1 MDDRFR
7 LVTLLCRK
15 GYKKEYDNLTR
26 NGACAVKNQFKRYE
40 SCISPEPVHSQAPS
54 RKRRVMVLLNFLSF
68 FFQSGA
74 VFLAICYISK
84 LKSLIGVLFAAFWI
98 PDLLAIC
105 CILELKSLICMLF
118 AAFLDYNLSCI
129 SEPKSQ
135 IWVAKIVHLHENCN
149 IFPGFSTMS
158 GWFSLISWSSSVISP
173 WFRRFLRECF

>member
-1 MDDRFR
+1 MVPAPWRINSRGMRAVFLQNRFTHR
-7 LVTLLCRK
+7 PH
-15 GYKKEYDNLTR
+15 
-26 NGACAVKNQFKRYE
+26 
-40 SCISPEPVHSQAPS
+40 PENAGWWFY
-54 RKRRVMVLLNFLSF
+54 LIFFLF

-74 VFLAICYISK
+74 VVLAICYISK